1 MAIIVDKVQKRRD
14 IALACVELFTQSGI
28 NDLSIAK
35 VAKTAGVG
43 KGTIYEYFQNKN
55 DIVFEI
61 LNILMSEHNEI
72 KKKKLLSMD
81 STKEKVKVFFSFFY
95 NEEDVKLREM
105 YKEFTSILLTNPNDE
120 MLEFQTEC
128 YYLYNNWINR
138 IIDEGIKKG
147 ELFEHAKEL
156 IMGLFAFAQ
165 GMFLMSATTNAVGDL
180 QKQINTQIDILFELI
195 EVKK

>member
-1 MAIIVDKVQKRRD
+1 MAIVVDKVQKRRD

-43 KGTIYEYFQNKN
+43 KGTIYEYFKNKN

-61 LNILMSEHNEI
+61 LNILMNEHNEI
-72 KKKKLLSMD
+72 KEKKLLNVD

-95 NEEDVKLREM
+95 NEEDVALREM

-128 YYLYNNWINR
+128 YNLYNNWIDR
-138 IIDEGIKKG
+138 IIDEGIKRG
-147 ELFEHAKEL
+147 ELFEHTKEL